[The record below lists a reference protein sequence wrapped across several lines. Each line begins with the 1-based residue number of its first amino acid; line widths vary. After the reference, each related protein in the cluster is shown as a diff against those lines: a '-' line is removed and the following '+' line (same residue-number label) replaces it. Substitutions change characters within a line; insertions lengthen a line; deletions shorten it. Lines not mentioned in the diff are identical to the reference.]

1 MKIPSLVTIKKELKQ
16 RNEAELVDLVLQLSK
31 LNRDNKAFL
40 YFQLFETDNHE
51 LYLNMVKEELEEAF
65 QKGNRSN
72 YYTAKKSAQ
81 AIRRLMNK
89 NLKLTKDKVTT
100 LEVLFYFCKNLI
112 EYGYLGFYH
121 PVIDNLYAAQVKKI
135 EKLISGLHEDL
146 QFDYQ
151 ETLQHYQNHIR
162 Q

>member
-16 RNEAELVDLVLQLSK
+16 RNETELVDLVLQLSK

-40 YFQLFETDNHE
+40 YFQLFEDGNHE

-65 QKGNRSN
+65 QNGNRRS

-89 NLKLTKDKVTT
+89 NLKLNKDKVTT
-100 LEVLFYFCKNLI
+100 LEVLLYFCENLI
-112 EYGYLGFYH
+112 EYGYLGFHH
-121 PVIDNLYAAQVKKI
+121 PVIDNLYAAQVKKM

-162 Q
+162 